1 MKNAPVRHALEFGAF
16 ALFQGVVRLLPHQA
30 SRTLGGALG
39 ALAGRLDRR
48 RRRIADTNLAGAFPG
63 LSADERL
70 RITRACFRH
79 FGASFCDAL
88 SSLRFDGP
96 ELLSRLELVGWENFA
111 RAAEIGNLKGG
122 GKGTIVLGSHFGNW
136 EVLPAAIAITVGP
149 MSLVGRRADNPH
161 FDRVIR
167 RLRTRYGNL
176 ALDKR
181 GTVREMFRLLDRGGR
196 LGLLIDQRVRAEEGV
211 DVPFF
216 GRPALTSPIV
226 ARLSQRTG
234 AAVVP
239 VFGEELAG
247 GRYRVEALA
256 PIPPPLPETVDD
268 VTLTRRYLA
277 ILEERTRER
286 PELWLWLHDR
296 WKRPRP

>member
-1 MKNAPVRHALEFGAF
+1 MKNAPVRHAVEFAAF
-16 ALFQGVVRLLPHQA
+16 ALFQSLVRALPHPA
-30 SRTLGGALG
+30 SRGLGGALG

-48 RRRIADTNLAGAFPG
+48 RRRTADRNLAAAFPH
-63 LSADERL
+63 LSDAQRSA
-70 RITRACFRH
+70 ITRACFRH

-88 SSLRFDGP
+88 SSLRFAGP
-96 ELLSRLELVGWENFA
+96 ELVARLELVGWENFA
-111 RAAEIGNLKGG
+111 RAAELGNLQGG

-136 EVLPAAIAITVGP
+136 EVVPAAVALTVGP
-149 MSLVGRRADNPH
+149 MSSVGRRADNPH
-161 FDRVIR
+161 FDRVIQ

-181 GTVREMFRLLDRGGR
+181 GAVREMFRLLERGGR
-196 LGLLIDQRVRAEEGV
+196 LGLLIDQRVRAEEAV

-226 ARLSQRTG
+226 ARLSRRTG
-234 AAVVP
+234 APVVP
-239 VFGEELAG
+239 VFGEELPG

-256 PIPPPLPETVDD
+256 PMLAELGDDD
-268 VTLTRRYLA
+268 VTLSRRYLA
-277 ILEERTRER
+277 LLEERARAR

-296 WKRPRP
+296 WKRPAE

>member
-1 MKNAPVRHALEFGAF
+1 MKNAPVRHAAEFAAF
-16 ALFQGVVRLLPHQA
+16 ALFHGVVRALPHPA
-30 SRTLGGALG
+30 SRRLGGALG
-39 ALAGRLDRR
+39 GLAGRLDRR
-48 RRRIADTNLAGAFPG
+48 RRRIADANLAAAFPE
-63 LSADERL
+63 LTAAERAG
-70 RITRACFRH
+70 ITRACFRH

-96 ELLSRLELVGWENFA
+96 ELLARLDLVGWENFA
-111 RAAEIGNLKGG
+111 QAADMGTLQGG

-136 EVLPAAIAITVGP
+136 EVVPAAIALTVGP
-149 MSLVGRRADNPH
+149 MSSVGRRADNPH
-161 FDRVIR
+161 FDRIIQ

-181 GTVREMFRLLDRGGR
+181 GAVREMFRLLERGGR
-196 LGLLIDQRVRAEEGV
+196 LGLLIDQRVRAEEGI

-226 ARLSQRTG
+226 ARLSRRTG

-247 GRYRVEALA
+247 GRYRVEAL
-256 PIPPPLPETVDD
+256 PPMLPQEGDDD
-268 VTLTRRYLA
+268 VSLSRRYLE
-277 ILEERTRER
+277 ILEARARQR

-296 WKRPRP
+296 WKRSRP

>member
-1 MKNAPVRHALEFGAF
+1 MKNAPLRHAVEFAAF
-16 ALFQGVVRLLPHQA
+16 SLFQGLVRALPHPA
-30 SRTLGGALG
+30 SRSLGGGLG

-48 RRRIADTNLAGAFPG
+48 RVGIADRNLAAAFPDA
-63 LSADERL
+63 SKAERQ
-70 RITRACFRH
+70 RITRGCFRH

-88 SSLRFDGP
+88 SSLRFDG
-96 ELLSRLELVGWENFA
+96 EALLARLEFTGWENFA
-111 RAAEIGNLKGG
+111 RAAELGG

-136 EVLPAAIAITVGP
+136 EVVPAAIALTVGP
-149 MSLVGRRADNPH
+149 MSSVGRRADNPH
-161 FDRVIR
+161 FDRVIQ

-176 ALDKR
+176 SLDKR
-181 GTVREMFRLLDRGGR
+181 GAVREMFRLLERGGR
-196 LGLLIDQRVRAEEGV
+196 LGLLIDQRVRAEESL

-247 GRYRVEALA
+247 GRYRVEALP
-256 PIPPPLPETVDD
+256 PILPPSKESGEDD
-268 VTLTRRYLA
+268 VALSRRYLE
-277 ILEERTRER
+277 ILEARVRER

-296 WKRPRP
+296 WKRPKK

>member
-1 MKNAPVRHALEFGAF
+1 MKNAPVRHAVEFGAF
-16 ALFQGVVRLLPHQA
+16 ALFQGVARALPHPA
-30 SRTLGGALG
+30 SRALGGALG

-48 RRRIADTNLAGAFPG
+48 RLHTADANLAAAFPT
-63 LSADERL
+63 LASAERS

-96 ELLSRLELVGWENFA
+96 ELLARLELVGWENFA
-111 RAAEIGNLKGG
+111 RAATLTQ

-136 EVLPAAIAITVGP
+136 EVVPAAIALTVGP
-149 MSLVGRRADNPH
+149 ISSVGRRADNPH
-161 FDRVIR
+161 FDRVIQ

-181 GTVREMFRLLDRGGR
+181 GAVREMFRVLERGGR

-216 GRPALTSPIV
+216 GRPASTSPIV

-234 AAVVP
+234 APVVP
-239 VFGEELAG
+239 VFGEELPG
-247 GRYRVEALA
+247 GRYRVEALE
-256 PIPPPLPETVDD
+256 PMLPQAGDDD
-268 VTLTRRYLA
+268 VTLSRRYLA
-277 ILEERTRER
+277 LLEERARAR

-296 WKRPRP
+296 WK

>member
-1 MKNAPVRHALEFGAF
+1 MKNAPVRHAVEYGAF
-16 ALFQGVVRLLPHQA
+16 ALFQGVVRALPHPA

-48 RRRIADTNLAGAFPG
+48 RRRTADENLAAAFPG
-63 LSADERL
+63 LLPAERR

-96 ELLSRLELVGWENFA
+96 ELLARLELVGWDNFA
-111 RAAEIGNLKGG
+111 RAAELGHRHGG

-136 EVLPAAIAITVGP
+136 EVVPAAIALTVGP
-149 MSLVGRRADNPH
+149 MSSVGRRADNPH
-161 FDRVIR
+161 FDRVIQ
-167 RLRTRYGNL
+167 RLRIRYGNVS
-176 ALDKR
+176 LDKR
-181 GTVREMFRLLDRGGR
+181 GAVREMFRLLERGGR
-196 LGLLIDQRVRAEEGV
+196 LGLLIDQRVRAEEGI

-239 VFGEELAG
+239 VFGEELPG
-247 GRYRVEALA
+247 GRYRVEAL
-256 PIPPPLPETVDD
+256 PPMLPEAGDDD
-268 VTLTRRYLA
+268 VTLSQRYLSL
-277 ILEERTRER
+277 LEERARSR

-296 WKRPRP
+296 WKRPRA

>member
-1 MKNAPVRHALEFGAF
+1 MKNAPVRHAVEFGAF
-16 ALFQGVVRLLPHQA
+16 ALFQGIVRVLPHPA
-30 SRTLGGALG
+30 SRALGGNLG

-48 RRRIADTNLAGAFPG
+48 RRRTADQNLAAAFPE
-63 LSADERL
+63 LAAAERR

-88 SSLRFDGP
+88 SSLRFEGP
-96 ELLSRLELVGWENFA
+96 QLLARLELVGWENFA
-111 RAAEIGNLKGG
+111 RAAALTQ

-136 EVLPAAIAITVGP
+136 EVVPAAIALTVGP
-149 MSLVGRRADNPH
+149 LSSVGRRADNPH
-161 FDRVIR
+161 FDRVVQ

-181 GTVREMFRLLDRGGR
+181 GAVREMFRVLERGGR
-196 LGLLIDQRVRAEEGV
+196 LGLLIDQRVRAEEGI

-234 AAVVP
+234 APVVP

-247 GRYRVEALA
+247 GRYRVEALE
-256 PIPPPLPETVDD
+256 PMLPQAGDDD
-268 VTLTRRYLA
+268 VTLSRRYIAL
-277 ILEERTRER
+277 LEERARQR

-296 WKRPRP
+296 WKRPRA

>member
-1 MKNAPVRHALEFGAF
+1 MKNAPVRHAVEFAAF
-16 ALFQGVVRLLPHQA
+16 ALFQGLVRALPHPA
-30 SRTLGGALG
+30 SRSLGSALG

-48 RRRIADTNLAGAFPG
+48 RRRTADRNLAAAFPR
-63 LSADERL
+63 LSEAERN

-79 FGASFCDAL
+79 FGGSFCDAL
-88 SSLRFDGP
+88 SSLRFAGP
-96 ELLSRLELVGWENFA
+96 ELLGRLELAGWENFA
-111 RAAEIGNLKGG
+111 RAEELGRSAG

-136 EVLPAAIAITVGP
+136 EVVPAAIALTLGP
-149 MSLVGRRADNPH
+149 MSSVGRRADNPH
-161 FDRVIR
+161 FDRVIQ

-181 GTVREMFRLLDRGGR
+181 GAVREMFRLLERGGR
-196 LGLLIDQRVRAEEGV
+196 LGLLIDQRVRAEEAI

-226 ARLSQRTG
+226 ARLSRRTG
-234 AAVVP
+234 APVVP
-239 VFGEELAG
+239 VFGEELPG

-256 PIPPPLPETVDD
+256 PILAEPGDD
-268 VTLTRRYLA
+268 DATLSRRYLA
-277 ILEERTRER
+277 LLEERAGER

-296 WKRPRP
+296 WKRPAP

>member
-1 MKNAPVRHALEFGAF
+1 MKNAPVRHAAELAAF
-16 ALFQGVVRLLPHQA
+16 ALFQGVVRALPHPA
-30 SRTLGGALG
+30 SRALGGALG

-48 RRRIADTNLAGAFPG
+48 RLRTADANLTAAFPQ
-63 LSADERL
+63 LPAAARA

-88 SSLRFDGP
+88 SSLRFDGR
-96 ELLSRLELVGWENFA
+96 ELLARLEFVGWENFA
-111 RAAEIGNLKGG
+111 QAAAMAH

-136 EVLPAAIAITVGP
+136 EVVPAAIALTVGP
-149 MSLVGRRADNPH
+149 MSSVGRRADNPH
-161 FDRVIR
+161 FDRVIQ

-176 ALDKR
+176 SLDKR
-181 GTVREMFRLLDRGGR
+181 GAVREMFRLLERGGR
-196 LGLLIDQRVRAEEGV
+196 LGLLIDQRVRAEEGI

-216 GRPALTSPIV
+216 GRPASTSPIV

-234 AAVVP
+234 APVVP
-239 VFGEELAG
+239 VFGEELPG
-247 GRYRVEALA
+247 GRYRVEALP
-256 PIPPPLPETVDD
+256 PIPPPLPEAGEDD

-277 ILEERTRER
+277 ILEERARQR

-296 WKRPRP
+296 WKRRSR